1 MENLRRSKKVAL
13 DLLED
18 TKDIYDGI
26 SVESPTDPV
35 RKSSHSNV
43 DIEAGPST
51 SKDKAKRP
59 TEFVKYGKITFN
71 TTAILHHYPQMSKNC
86 SESCKTSVATKK
98 SDLNLPLKLQTDN
111 NNDDHDKSKPVETD
125 KKDKDNFNNNKTVV
139 KSNCVVKADNTVE
152 ILKKPVK
159 FTEEKLV

>member
-1 MENLRRSKKVAL
+1 MENVRRSKQVAL

-26 SVESPTDPV
+26 SVESPNSAKNNHV
-35 RKSSHSNV
+35 NV

-51 SKDKAKRP
+51 SKDKPNRP

-71 TTAILHHYPQMSKNC
+71 TTAILHHYPQMSKNNC
-86 SESCKTSVATKK
+86 TENHKPNVAVATKK
-98 SDLNLPLKLQTDN
+98 SDLNLPIKPQTDN
-111 NNDDHDKSKPVETD
+111 NNDINCEKDKSTESD
-125 KKDKDNFNNNKTVV
+125 KKDNFNNNESVV
-139 KSNCVVKADNTVE
+139 KANCVVKADNTVE
-152 ILKKPVK
+152 VLKKPVK